1 MPSSRAPSV
10 GQRRVR
16 IGCPRDGRRARGA
29 RVGACATG
37 RIECGALARDA
48 ADLGVPI
55 TVKATVG
62 EALACARMLAGADDT
77 ICVTGS
83 LLVAGEAKAMLEG
96 TTVSGLRG

>member
-1 MPSSRAPSV
+1 MMRDKDRRRILDILTDLPGVSQLILTRAAH
-10 GQRRVR
+10 
-16 IGCPRDGRRARGA
+16 PRAA
-29 RVGACATG
+29 AP
-37 RIECGALARDA
+37 EELAQDA
-48 ADLGVPI
+48 ANLEVPI

-62 EALACARMLAGADDT
+62 EALACARALAGGDDT

>member
-1 MPSSRAPSV
+1 MRDKDR
-10 GQRRVR
+10 RRVLTVLTAVPGASQLILTR
-16 IGCPRDGRRARGA
+16 AAHPRAA
-29 RVGACATG
+29 AP
-37 RIECGALARDA
+37 EELARDA

-55 TVKATVG
+55 TVKPTVG
-62 EALACARMLAGADDT
+62 EALACARALAGEDDT